1 MAGKI
6 HLHSSCLHSQQPQQ
20 QHGAMLYKRWPR
32 TPRGRPRWPS
42 PQSRRWLACWLAG
55 LLAALLACWP
65 AGWPAGWP
73 NAAPRTTALA
83 LAAADAP
90 EPSPAR
96 ARTATGPQT
105 RRF

>member
-42 PQSRRWLACWLAG
+42 PQSRRWLACWLA
-55 LLAALLACWP
+55 CWLP
-65 AGWPAGWP
+65 CWLAGWPAGWP

-83 LAAADAP
+83 LATADA
-90 EPSPAR
+90 PAR